1 MARTKIKLNGDP
13 KNDLELLLKECSN
26 NNQICY
32 HLKKHK
38 PLVLYLKQETG
49 LDKEPMVLLYHYKEN
64 IKDVPK
70 CICGKERQY
79 HCYGYRPTCSRKK
92 CQNIVREESKK
103 KFCLEKYGVE
113 FVTQLETMKEKSKQT
128 CLDKFGVD
136 NCTKSPEIIKKRKQ
150 NNYLKYGVE
159 ETIILPEIRRKNFT
173 ESENGLKRI
182 QKRLPEGYQCEFV
195 YKTDNKKSWYYR
207 ITCKK
212 GHTFDIIKGIFSS
225 RLKDNTEICNQCC
238 EYKGSKGEQEV
249 FEYIQSFYKGNIQRT
264 NRKIIKPYEID
275 IVLDDIKLCIE
286 FNGDYWHSTKI
297 NDDKFYH
304 VKKLQKCISI
314 GYDLIQI
321 RENEWNTNKD
331 NIKRK
336 LFNKISDIYDRSD
349 IHVEDDL
356 LIFDLSWYDSRVIY
370 GLEDF
375 LIEELD
381 PEIIK
386 SGQYYQWDCGKFIFK
401 IK

>member
-136 NCTKSPEIIKKRKQ
+136 NCTKSPGIIKKRKQ
-150 NNYLKYGVE
+150 RNLLKYGVE
-159 ETIILPEIRRKNFT
+159 DPIALPSIRGKKTTDAER
-173 ESENGLKRI
+173 GLVKI
-182 QKRLPEGYQCEFV
+182 QEGLPEGFNIIESDRNY
-195 YKTDNKKSWYYR
+195 YKIS
-207 ITCKK
+207 CPK
-212 GHTFDIIKGIFSS
+212 GHLCEISKNVLFLRK
-225 RLKDNTEICNQCC
+225 KDFLEICNQCC

-349 IHVEDDL
+349 IHVDDDL